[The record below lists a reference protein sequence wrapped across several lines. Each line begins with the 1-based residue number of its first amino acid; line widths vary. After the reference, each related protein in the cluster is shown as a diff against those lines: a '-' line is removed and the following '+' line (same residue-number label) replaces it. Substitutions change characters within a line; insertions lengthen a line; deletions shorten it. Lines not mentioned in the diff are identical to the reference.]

1 MTSTVDWRARCSS
14 VFVTCVPVLLIAAAP
29 AERPISVVGHAWAPF
44 ISPMG
49 EPFRARTASDDAL
62 ARWFSQ
68 ADRNHDGLLT
78 PDEMQADADR
88 FFATLD
94 TDEDGEIGPE
104 ELIRYE
110 WELAPDIQVNS
121 KLRRAPGEA
130 APQRPREDADPFAD
144 EKPRRR
150 GQGEADFTPGALQ
163 GAARYG
169 LLNMP
174 EPVAAADADF
184 NRGIS
189 RAEFRQA
196 ALERFRLL
204 DSGKSG
210 RLTLPGLE
218 ALRAAVLANLKQR
231 KPKKGAPD
239 SRVGAPLP
247 PER

>member
-1 MTSTVDWRARCSS
+1 MLLAG
-14 VFVTCVPVLLIAAAP
+14 LLILAAGAP
-29 AERPISVVGHAWAPF
+29 PADAPINVVGHAWAPF

-49 EPFRARTASDDAL
+49 EPFRARTASDDTL

-68 ADRNHDGLLT
+68 ADRSHDGALT
-78 PDEMQADADR
+78 PGEMQADADR
-88 FFATLD
+88 FFALLD
-94 TDEDGEIGPE
+94 IDGDGEIGPD
-104 ELIRYE
+104 ELVAYE
-110 WELAPDIQVNS
+110 WELAPDVQVNA
-121 KLRRAPGEA
+121 KLRRTPAEA
-130 APQRPREDADPFAD
+130 VASPAEERPNERRRREDRDSNWMN
-144 EKPRRR
+144 E
-150 GQGEADFTPGALQ
+150 GLQ
-163 GAARYG
+163 GGARYG

-196 ALERFRLL
+196 ALERFQLL

-210 RLTLPGLE
+210 QLTLPGLE
-218 ALRAAVLANLKQR
+218 ALRATVLANLKQR
-231 KPKKGAPD
+231 TPKKGTPD